1 MKKII
6 VTVAATLFGAGV
18 VCAQTFPAINV
29 ASDARTFAFGGTA
42 GRDAASFLLE
52 DKTMDAGLSYMSW
65 SPSVVGTT
73 VFNIDAFAGIGPVGI
88 GVRYRNFGEQPYD
101 LTNESGVTN
110 GTFDPSESVI
120 GINAAYVVG
129 GKIAFGAGINSVSV
143 KLGAEAQ
150 ASAVAADVFVAL
162 HSNSLTAELSV
173 NNLGGKLDFGGEE
186 PQSLPSLIR
195 VSGGYALNFGLNL
208 QAEADYVLDGGLMA
222 GAGAE
227 YVLADIASIR
237 AGYHFGNSMN
247 VVQSYA
253 SLGAGVKFVG
263 IALDF
268 TYILASDTLGGSFM
282 AGLRYSF

>member
-1 MKKII
+1 M
-6 VTVAATLFGAGV
+6 
-18 VCAQTFPAINV
+18 
-29 ASDARTFAFGGTA
+29 
-42 GRDAASFLLE
+42 
-52 DKTMDAGLSYMSW
+52 
-65 SPSVVGTT
+65 
-73 VFNIDAFAGIGPVGI
+73 
-88 GVRYRNFGEQPYD
+88 
-101 LTNESGVTN
+101 
-110 GTFDPSESVI
+110 
-120 GINAAYVVG
+120 
-129 GKIAFGAGINSVSV
+129 
-143 KLGAEAQ
+143 
-150 ASAVAADVFVAL
+150 
-162 HSNSLTAELSV
+162 
-173 NNLGGKLDFGGEE
+173 
-186 PQSLPSLIR
+186 
-195 VSGGYALNFGLNL
+195 NFGLNL